1 MPNRVLKESIKRS
14 PQIDSLTWFEE
25 VVFYRMIVTADDFG
39 CLDGRAVLL
48 KNELFPTKDNITK
61 KSIEDAVSRLV
72 SVGLVCRYTSSG
84 MPYLF
89 LPTWER
95 HQRIR
100 NQHRK
105 FPEPPAGIRLS
116 ADCCQMSAD
125 CQPESE
131 SESESKTESEVYTH
145 PTLPREGAPGPKTPD
160 LNRDGETGGRS
171 HAAVRPQKPKPPDPF
186 AAYAGEDAELL
197 KALRDFEEMRLKIKK
212 PMTDRAKRQLCD
224 RLDALAGDSAGK
236 IRLLDEAVLH
246 CWQSVY
252 VHDGGGKGKSTAS
265 PVSSA
270 PGEDSIRREELRQW
284 EELLTYGAIQEGG
297 GGV

>member
-131 SESESKTESEVYTH
+131 SESKTESESNPPVF
-145 PTLPREGAPGPKTPD
+145 PPEENGGPASPEA
-160 LNRDGETGGRS
+160 GETGEGGS
-171 HAAVRPQKPKPPDPF
+171 APGKAKRPKNPDVF
-186 AAYAGEDAELL
+186 ASYAGEDGELL

-212 PMTDRAKRQLCD
+212 PMTDRAKRQLCG
-224 RLDALAGDSAGK
+224 RLDALAKDSAGK

-252 VHDGGGKGKSTAS
+252 PRDGGGKGSGTAS
-265 PVSSA
+265 PVSST
-270 PGEDSIRREELRQW
+270 PGEETLRREELRQW
-284 EELLTYGAIQEGG
+284 EELLTYGALREGQETP
-297 GGV
+297 